1 LRKDVMKKL
10 EALIGPDALDRVVEM
25 LEQRNISN
33 LMISDVAAK
42 DLRGAHIQTYRGHAY
57 AVDTNPEVK
66 VEAVVPDNLASAT
79 AYAILNSA
87 RGPGRSCR
95 ARVLVA
101 PVNEVIFELADDSA
115 QARHDSDASLCENAA
130 QSLNPSRTPP
140 AAQPQSARASFP
152 RSAVTWAKAFLARH
166 WHWGLATAPPRL
178 SAKALR

>member
-33 LMISDVAAK
+33 LIISDVAAK

-101 PVNEVIFELADDSA
+101 PVNEVIFELADDSTAPNHSDHCLA
-115 QARHDSDASLCENAA
+115 QNLAV
-130 QSLNPSRTPP
+130 SLNPSRTPP

>member
-1 LRKDVMKKL
+1 MKKL
-10 EALIGPDALDRVVEM
+10 EALIGPDAINRVIEM
-25 LEQRNISN
+25 LEQQNISN
-33 LMISDVAAK
+33 LIITDVAAK

-79 AYAILNSA
+79 AYAILNAA
-87 RGPGRSCR
+87 RGPGGFCP

-101 PVNEVIFELADDSA
+101 PVTEVIYGLVDDGASA
-115 QARHDSDASLCENAA
+115 LNCSDHRLPQNAEA
-130 QSLNPSRTPP
+130 SLNPSRTTP
-140 AAQPQSARASFP
+140 AAEPQSARTSLS

-178 SAKALR
+178 TAKAVR